1 MIKCLFKLFVMVTLV
16 IYASSLLIGLFGAS
30 FLTFLVGIP
39 FYFMLYGSYLAL
51 EELIEDHDSIGGY
64 YDDE

>member
-1 MIKCLFKLFVMVTLV
+1 MIKCLFKLFVMLALV

-39 FYFMLYGSYLAL
+39 FFFMLYGSYLAL
-51 EELIEDHDSIGGY
+51 EELLEDHDSSGGY
-64 YDDE
+64 YDE